1 VNWFERQQELNKAT
15 EPYKDI
21 DFTPAE
27 LRLLSKAFEHF
38 PKVIIKGPDEQFE
51 SALKYYI
58 SKLEEI
64 KNNRGKS

>member
-1 VNWFERQQELNKAT
+1 VNWFERQQKLNEAT

-21 DFTPAE
+21 DFSPAE
-27 LRLLSKAFEHF
+27 LQQLGNAFDKF
-38 PKVIIKGPDEQFE
+38 PMVIIKGPDEQFE

-64 KNNRGKS
+64 KNKRRKL